1 MYTEGW
7 GLLDSIYWAV
17 VTSSS
22 VGYGDLTMENEMTR
36 WLNTPYMLI
45 SVGGFAASL
54 GRFGAI
60 VIEIEAER
68 AANAFVERGCAP
80 HKNLS
85 TSEPFVADSLLSAS
99 AS

>member
-54 GRFGAI
+54 GRFGSI

-68 AANAFVERGCAP
+68 AANAFVERGCA
-80 HKNLS
+80 
-85 TSEPFVADSLLSAS
+85 LLPIWNGAHDG
-99 AS
+99 AGCRGVLITH